1 MNESDP
7 RSNVHYLG
15 SSENKAW
22 KNSGLYGI
30 WTHDLCDTGAVVM
43 GSNPVQAWIFF
54 RPYFH
59 YCLSSAYHCEDHFHS
74 QKSFYPYVIC
84 LKHMGVFELIRIEF
98 IVTTFALKYFRC
110 LGSVLAVRSNITRC
124 YAFAFWVSRRK
135 KFLLELPPSFSNDV
149 MLFDWSSIR
158 HNILTNIE

>member
-1 MNESDP
+1 MKIRPE
-7 RSNVHYLG
+7 V
-15 SSENKAW
+15 
-22 KNSGLYGI
+22 
-30 WTHDLCDTGAVVM
+30 
-43 GSNPVQAWIFF
+43 FF

-149 MLFDWSSIR
+149 MLFD
-158 HNILTNIE
+158 